1 MKKILTC
8 TALGLFAMLV
18 LAGCRASQQT
28 EPRLTVAVSIAP
40 LADFTRQI
48 GAEHVDVVTIVPGG
62 ANPHSFEITP
72 DIISRCSN
80 ASVLVLNGIGLEYWA
95 DKLAGTLQKPGF
107 IIVETA
113 QGIPI
118 LEDHDHA
125 EGNPHVWL
133 DPGAARTQV
142 RAISEAL
149 CKIDPQNTESY
160 RRNTAAYLTSLEAL
174 DAQIRQEVDSWQQK
188 SFICFHPSWNYF
200 ADRYGL
206 TQAAVI
212 EKRPGFEPNPREM
225 AEIIQIAKKLGV
237 KAIFAEKQFPIK
249 ISETIAAEA
258 GAKVIA
264 LDPLGQEDAGFSYIK
279 LLQHNVQQMAS
290 AMK

>member
-1 MKKILTC
+1 MKQILTWII
-8 TALGLFAMLV
+8 LV
-18 LAGCRASQQT
+18 LAVIVLIAGCRRS
-28 EPRLTVAVSIAP
+28 PRTDEKLTVAVSIAP

-48 GAEHVDVVTIVPGG
+48 GGEHVDVVTIVPGG
-62 ANPHSFEITP
+62 ANPHAFEITP
-72 DIISRCSN
+72 QIISRCSN

-133 DPGAARTQV
+133 DPVAAQTQV

-149 CKIDPQNTESY
+149 CKIDPEHSEAY
-160 RRNTAAYLTSLEAL
+160 RRNTATYLAALDAL
-174 DAQIRQEVDSWQQK
+174 DAQTRQEVDSWLQK

-200 ADRYGL
+200 ANRYGL

-225 AEIIQIAKKLGV
+225 AEIIQIARQLGV

-264 LDPLGQEDAGFSYIK
+264 LDPLGQDGPGFSYIK
-279 LLQHNVQQMAS
+279 LLQHNIQQMAS